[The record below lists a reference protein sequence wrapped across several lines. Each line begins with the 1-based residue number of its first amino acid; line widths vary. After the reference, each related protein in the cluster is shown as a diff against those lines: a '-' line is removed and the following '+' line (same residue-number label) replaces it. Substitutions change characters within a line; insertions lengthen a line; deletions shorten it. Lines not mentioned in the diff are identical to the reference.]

1 MTPKAAHTIGAVKA
15 TRTSNVAQVWEGLAR
30 AHTSMAA
37 ALERDMVP
45 EAGMA
50 LAWYEVL
57 LHLSR
62 APGGM
67 LRYQDLA
74 RVAGIT
80 NSGASRRLR
89 THDAQGRGG
98 VQDRAARLSEQPRAQ
113 LRREL
118 EARRCRADQR
128 GLVEAPLRSFRLIRE
143 VLKQHPELLR
153 DLRAQHAA
161 EDRPERA
168 VDLDVLADLRLSA
181 HRFDS
186 AVEAECRPRHD
197 ARLEREAAPRDDVE
211 QAHLVMLAGSCVHD
225 ASGS

>member
-1 MTPKAAHTIGAVKA
+1 MTPKAAHTIGAVKK

-37 ALERDMVP
+37 ALERDMMP

-80 NSGASRRLR
+80 NSGASRRLEQMTR
-89 THDAQGRGG
+89 AGLIERRSCPTDRRGVFAHVTANGETSFKKAHAVFLSSLDNNFG
-98 VQDRAARLSEQPRAQ
+98 VRLKPSEVDVISAALSRLP
-113 LRREL
+113 
-118 EARRCRADQR
+118 
-128 GLVEAPLRSFRLIRE
+128 
-143 VLKQHPELLR
+143 
-153 DLRAQHAA
+153 
-161 EDRPERA
+161 
-168 VDLDVLADLRLSA
+168 
-181 HRFDS
+181 
-186 AVEAECRPRHD
+186 
-197 ARLEREAAPRDDVE
+197 
-211 QAHLVMLAGSCVHD
+211 
-225 ASGS
+225 